1 MNSFLA
7 HILFGVVK
15 KRAFLKKIIDNRWQS
30 MLFRIFIFM
39 AYRVVAL
46 RSEVILVPI
55 ETRTHM
61 WLSLLLLILLR
72 PVEILLTG
80 DSKLNI
86 YNGTIDFVQA
96 ARKST

>member
-1 MNSFLA
+1 
-7 HILFGVVK
+7 
-15 KRAFLKKIIDNRWQS
+15 
-30 MLFRIFIFM
+30 M

-46 RSEVILVPI
+46 RSEDILVPI
-55 ETRTHM
+55 ETRTYM
-61 WLSLLLLILLR
+61 WLSLLLLILLK

>member
-1 MNSFLA
+1 
-7 HILFGVVK
+7 
-15 KRAFLKKIIDNRWQS
+15 

-46 RSEVILVPI
+46 RSEDILVPI
-55 ETRTHM
+55 ETRTYM
-61 WLSLLLLILLR
+61 WLSLLLLILLK

-96 ARKST
+96 ARTFT